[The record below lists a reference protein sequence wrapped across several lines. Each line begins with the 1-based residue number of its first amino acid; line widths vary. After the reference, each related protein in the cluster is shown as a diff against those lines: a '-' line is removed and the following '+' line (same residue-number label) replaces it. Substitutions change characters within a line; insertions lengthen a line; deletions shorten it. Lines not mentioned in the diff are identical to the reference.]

1 MNDNLTL
8 LFAVLALIVFTFIF
22 VIRWIGYDAIQE
34 LFKDID
40 DDNDDDI
47 HKVNY

>member
-1 MNDNLTL
+1 MNDNLIL

-22 VIRWIGYDAIQE
+22 VIGWIGYDAIRE
-34 LFKDID
+34 LFKD